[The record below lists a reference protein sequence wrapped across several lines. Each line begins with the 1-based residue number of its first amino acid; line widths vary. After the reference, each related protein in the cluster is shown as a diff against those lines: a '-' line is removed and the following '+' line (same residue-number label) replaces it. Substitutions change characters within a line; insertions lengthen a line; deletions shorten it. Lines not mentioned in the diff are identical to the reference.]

1 MYLNAIRIRAAL
13 MVAGVLVT
21 ALYVAFGGK
30 FGPQPVV
37 QIEFGMY
44 PEVFNGLTVEIDGKP
59 AGKLQM
65 FGAANRTGFI
75 VKEGSHTIRVLH
87 PMYAS
92 VERTVDVRA
101 NGRPVLLILDL
112 QANAAASGQLATVIG
127 WQN

>member
-1 MYLNAIRIRAAL
+1 MRRIRAAL

-21 ALYVAFGGK
+21 ALYFAFGGK
-30 FGPQPVV
+30 LGPQPVV

-65 FGAANRTGFI
+65 MGAANRTGFI
-75 VKEGSHTIRVLH
+75 VKEGTHTIRVLH

-92 VERTVDVRA
+92 VERSVDVRA
-101 NGRPVLLILDL
+101 NGRPMLLILDL
-112 QANAAASGQLATVIG
+112 QANAIASSGQMATVIG